1 MGVFCSHLYS
11 TDIKTRVFVT
21 LCAKGQEKAGSITA
35 STQQMGKLRQ
45 VQVRKAFDT
54 GHMANKWWGLGS
66 NWSNLN
72 FQAALSTL
80 ESLGMNANLKARWK
94 WRHYLK
100 GNGRKSC
107 HCTRVSVLP
116 YKDYGQLSMWAHIMS
131 ITVYTLSE
139 CCTGKVQKS
148 SSCWTEGP
156 TVQSFLRT
164 PTPWKDV
171 AAQCHS

>member
-1 MGVFCSHLYS
+1 MLR
-11 TDIKTRVFVT
+11 DRRK
-21 LCAKGQEKAGSITA
+21 QEVSLLPHDKWGNWGKYRLGRL
-35 STQQMGKLRQ
+35 STQVTWLTS
-45 VQVRKAFDT
+45 D
-54 GHMANKWWGLGS
+54 WGLGS

-94 WRHYLK
+94 WCHYLK

-116 YKDYGQLSMWAHIMS
+116 YKDYGQLSMWAHIVS